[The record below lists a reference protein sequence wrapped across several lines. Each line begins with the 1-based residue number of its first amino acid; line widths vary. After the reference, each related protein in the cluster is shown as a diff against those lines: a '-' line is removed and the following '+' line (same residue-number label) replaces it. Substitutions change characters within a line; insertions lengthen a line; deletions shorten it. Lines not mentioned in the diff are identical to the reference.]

1 MEQCWDADPSKR
13 PDINELLKEIKYYPI
28 KPKKLKIKM
37 DEETTFTS
45 SKLRTSKIHELRS
58 TTEEQ
63 EEFYG
68 KPYDSNNSYNSCDK
82 IEIRDNSKEL
92 DDLRI
97 PDGNEINEYLVK

>member
-13 PDINELLKEIKYYPI
+13 SDINELLKEIKYYPI

-45 SKLRTSKIHELRS
+45 SKLRTSKVHENLPELRS

-68 KPYDSNNSYNSCDK
+68 KPYDSNNSYNSSDYY
-82 IEIRDNSKEL
+82 DS
-92 DDLRI
+92 
-97 PDGNEINEYLVK
+97 

>member
-1 MEQCWDADPSKR
+1 
-13 PDINELLKEIKYYPI
+13 
-28 KPKKLKIKM
+28 M

-45 SKLRTSKIHELRS
+45 SKLRTSKIHENSSELRS
-58 TTEEQ
+58 TT

-68 KPYDSNNSYNSCDK
+68 KPYDSNNSYNSSDK

-97 PDGNEINEYLVK
+97 PDGNEIS